1 MNDTLLIKIIK
12 SIKTL
17 TNKTKI
23 QSKKGYNYGF
33 KVKLTGSL
41 SSAAQ

>member
-1 MNDTLLIKIIK
+1 MCIDFKTVVLYMNDTLLIKIIK

-23 QSKKGYNYGF
+23 
-33 KVKLTGSL
+33 
-41 SSAAQ
+41 